1 MSVDPF
7 VYIKEMIEMALDL
20 LNGKIKIYNYE
31 KSPVAF
37 PSNHSVQG
45 VFIRGRDEDEDFV
58 VERVAWDDIESEN
71 TKSDLFKVG
80 RLRFDPKEEDEAY
93 ESLGIEDKSNI
104 LTDKELMVKLQQD
117 DIETLKWISGLK
129 SSTLLSRMKN
139 MLFKMER
146 TDIDVKAPHNILAV
160 VTERNN
166 ELKFGGKRHE
176 NSEINRILSND
187 KLKNEQSALQKQLA
201 DMNEKLAKL
210 EQANKDKDDLLAQSQ
225 TGMQDLLKIIEG
237 LKSESKPPATETKK
251 TPPANKRQQNKTVP
265 NKTE

>member
-1 MSVDPF
+1 
-7 VYIKEMIEMALDL
+7 MALDL

-37 PSNHSVQG
+37 PSNHSIQG

-93 ESLGIEDKSNI
+93 KSLGIEDKSNI

-201 DMNEKLAKL
+201 DMNDKLVKL
-210 EQANKDKDDLLAQSQ
+210 EQANKEKDELLTQSQ

-237 LKSESKPPATETKK
+237 LKSESKPAPEAKK
-251 TPPANKRQQNKTVP
+251 TNTTNKRQNNKTVV